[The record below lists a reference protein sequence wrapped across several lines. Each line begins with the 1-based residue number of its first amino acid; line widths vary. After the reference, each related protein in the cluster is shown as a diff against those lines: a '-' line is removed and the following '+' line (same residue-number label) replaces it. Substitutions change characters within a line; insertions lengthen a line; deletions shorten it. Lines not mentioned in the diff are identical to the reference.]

1 MFISVFHSFVL
12 LSGSNVTYG
21 DSMNLRNILWLA
33 PNPGDSDESWVA
45 PGILSE
51 IIISV

>member
-1 MFISVFHSFVL
+1 MFISFFQSFVP
-12 LSGSNVTYG
+12 LSGSNVTYD

-45 PGILSE
+45 PGISTKITLS
-51 IIISV
+51 V